1 MPADATATSFIS
13 PLFVTALSIVFLS
26 EKVGMRRWIATAIGL
41 IGVLVAGFLLV
52 NKVWSPQYS
61 LWFVVPAVLA
71 LPYWRL
77 LLSWMV
83 VDMAVWPVLMW
94 HMMGTD
100 NLGVPGWFLNIVII
114 ARDALIITIMV
125 LVVRQV
131 LGKRRD
137 KVRAAH
143 NGHDPLM
150 SLPYQW
156 KEPLPIDAPSVAPAA
171 NPANAEQPEPA
182 GSTAVKA

>member
-1 MPADATATSFIS
+1 
-13 PLFVTALSIVFLS
+13 
-26 EKVGMRRWIATAIGL
+26 
-41 IGVLVAGFLLV
+41 
-52 NKVWSPQYS
+52 
-61 LWFVVPAVLA
+61 
-71 LPYWRL
+71 
-77 LLSWMV
+77 MV

-94 HMMGTD
+94 HMMGAD

-114 ARDALIITIMV
+114 SRDAFIIAIMV
-125 LVVRQV
+125 LVVQQI

-137 KVRAAH
+137 KVRDAH

-156 KEPLPIDAPSVAPAA
+156 KEPLPSDAPPAPAA
-171 NPANAEQPEPA
+171 ADPADAEPAASA